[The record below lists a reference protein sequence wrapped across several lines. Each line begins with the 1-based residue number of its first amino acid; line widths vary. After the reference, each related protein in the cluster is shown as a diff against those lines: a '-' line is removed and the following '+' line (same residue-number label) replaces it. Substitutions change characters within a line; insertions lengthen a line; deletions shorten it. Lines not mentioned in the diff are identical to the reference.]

1 MKAKAFK
8 IVNLILAVLVFV
20 FALGQAFA
28 WFAEDMRKSQDKFDG
43 SSASP
48 YFESGDG
55 SEDDPFI
62 LSSYNHLYNLA
73 WLQNTGNLNER
84 YYYFQLKNDITMPD
98 NFWLP
103 PIGTDEYPFQ
113 GYFDGK
119 GKKVINLKTTTDSSK
134 LTGAVSGSS
143 VKYSNAVGMFG
154 MTAAHVGILVAKII
168 NLNLINPIV
177 EVASQ
182 NADYDTDSGSKATVG
197 IAIGYANCGAEDI
210 GVYKGKLAVQK
221 TGYTT
226 VNSIIGGYDG
236 SKVNGDQIDSGI
248 DIGFGGSLSFLDMMR
263 RMNLMKN
270 NTKAA
275 WATPTM
281 TFAGFSTDSS
291 SNISKY
297 QYLPLVV
304 SNAIASTAAKDT
316 FYNSN
321 TKETIPATNIGYY
334 LGAEAKIKPR
344 PKSAI
349 YTNDVYT
356 ITLSADGSTTQT
368 VKKTDLDSTVKTQL
382 NTILEENYLYGV
394 RFNKQ
399 IDMNAWIEIAGAS
412 VVNLTGV
419 SITVPMNTMW
429 FAAQE
434 TGMAKFIFSG
444 ESGSSL
450 ARGVTVYQLT
460 RTGASAANPYYTALT
475 NAKYVDDAVTD
486 TENAKYGQAF
496 RYGNMSNVSLSMIN
510 NAYENTFEDGSV
522 TYTYNSAASGAASSK
537 LIYSYDWYTS
547 TTLNIDNTIKNDGLY
562 YTEIP
567 IIKGCEYALGEA
579 NANGAWIIYMD
590 IGQNAGNNGGSEV
603 DDPKLANIDFIY
615 EDDSSN
621 VVLIKDANFSATKVI
636 VHFSISE
643 LTYLYFYRKG
653 AVDNGNTL
661 YVEYSGTQPE
671 AKIGAGGG
679 CDISS
684 KTWSDLNAFI
694 AYTYSTS

>member
-1 MKAKAFK
+1 MKKK
-8 IVNLILAVLVFV
+8 IISIVNLIIAVLI
-20 FALGQAFA
+20 ALFTLSQAFA
-28 WFAEDMRKSQDKFDG
+28 WFAEDVRKSQDKFNG

-55 SEDDPFI
+55 SEGDPFI

-73 WLQNTGNLNER
+73 WLQNTGNLNDQ
-84 YYYFQLKNDITMPD
+84 YYYFELKNDITMPD

-119 GKKVINLKTTTDSSK
+119 NKKVINLKTTTDSSK
-134 LTGAVSGSS
+134 LTSAVSGSS
-143 VKYSNAVGMFG
+143 VKYSHAVGMFG
-154 MTAAHVGILVAKII
+154 MTAAHVGILIAKIT
-168 NLNLINPIV
+168 NVNLINPIV

-182 NADYDTDSGSKATVG
+182 NASYDPKSVETDTVG
-197 IAIGYANCGAEDI
+197 IAIGFANCGAENI
-210 GVYKGKLAVQK
+210 GVYNGKLSVQK

-236 SKVNGDQIDSGI
+236 SKVNGDEIDSGI

-270 NTKAA
+270 NTKAT

-281 TFAGFSTDSS
+281 TFNGFSTDSS

-304 SNAIASTAAKDT
+304 SNAIASTSAKDT
-316 FYNSN
+316 YYNSS
-321 TKETIPATNIGYY
+321 TKEIIPATNIGYY

-356 ITLSADGSTTQT
+356 VTLSSDGSTTQT
-368 VKKTDLDSTVKTQL
+368 TKIDLDSTVQTQL
-382 NTILEENYLYGV
+382 NSILEEDYLYGI

-399 IDMNAWIEIAGAS
+399 IDMNAWIEIADAS
-412 VVNLTGV
+412 VVNLTKV
-419 SITVPMNTMW
+419 SITVPMNTVW

-460 RTGASAANPYYTALT
+460 RTGTSVANPYYTALT
-475 NAKYVDDAVTD
+475 NPSTIS
-486 TENAKYGQAF
+486 NSPGYGQAY
-496 RYGNMSNVSLSMIN
+496 RYGNMSNVSLSMIET
-510 NAYENTFEDGSV
+510 AYENTFDDGSV
-522 TYTYNSAASGAASSK
+522 TYTYNSTASGATSSK
-537 LIYSYDWYTS
+537 LIYSYNWYTS
-547 TTLNIDNTIKNDGLY
+547 TTLNIDDTIKNNGLY

-579 NANGAWIIYMD
+579 NANGAWIIYLD
-590 IGQNAGNNGGSEV
+590 IGQNAGNEGGSEV

-615 EDDSSN
+615 DDGTN
-621 VVLIKDANFSATKVI
+621 VVLITDNNFSATNVI

-653 AVDNGNTL
+653 AVDNSNTL
-661 YVEYSGTQPE
+661 YVEYSGTKPE

-684 KTWSDLNAFI
+684 KTWSSEDAFI
-694 AYTYSTS
+694 AYVYNTS